1 MNTFSGAVSAV
12 TSTSTLVRRSSVAVL
27 VLAACSKPAPQAPPM
42 QEVTVITVTPKTLD
56 QSYEYSGNV
65 QAYRSVEVRPQ
76 VVGVIK
82 ERAFT
87 EGTMVSA
94 GQVLYRIDPTTPD
107 AVYRGAVARAE
118 EADARLA
125 NAKADLER
133 FKPLLSDNAISKQDF
148 DRAETAVKSA
158 EAQAIDAKSAVDAA
172 NKTLRD
178 AVVRAEISGRVGRA
192 QLEVGARVR
201 GTDDILTTIDVLDP
215 VYVTFQPSI
224 QQLLGWRK
232 DPKTAAKILPGSNV
246 VSFEAVLPDGSV
258 APVTGKLDFVDPVL
272 DPATGTQ
279 QFRAK
284 FPNKQSLLL
293 PGQFVRIRL
302 KGIEKENAIT
312 IPQRAIISA
321 MGRQSVY
328 VVIAGDSVR
337 SKDVVASALTSGDAL
352 IESGL
357 SAGDRVIVDGI
368 QKTGPGAVVKPVA
381 MADTT
386 AAPASVP
393 AATAA
398 AKGGK
403 S

>member
-1 MNTFSGAVSAV
+1 MNTFPGAVAAV
-12 TSTSTLVRRSSVAVL
+12 TSSSTLVRRSLVAV
-27 VLAACSKPAPQAPPM
+27 VALAACSKPAPQAPPPT
-42 QEVTVITVTPKTLD
+42 EVTVITVTPHTVD

-76 VVGVIK
+76 VVGVIR

-87 EGTMVSA
+87 EGAMVRA

-107 AVYRGAVARAE
+107 AEYRGAVARVTEAE
-118 EADARLA
+118 ARLA
-125 NAKADLER
+125 NAQADLER
-133 FKPLLSDNAISKQDF
+133 FKPLLADNAISKQDY
-148 DRAETAVKSA
+148 DRAETEAKSA
-158 EAQAIDAKSAVDAA
+158 EAQAIDARSAVDAA
-172 NKTLRD
+172 KKVLGD

-192 QLEVGARVR
+192 LLEVGSRVR
-201 GTDDILTTIDVLDP
+201 GTDDVMTTIDVLDP

-232 DPKTAAKILPGSNV
+232 DPKTAVKIVPGGSV
-246 VSFEAVLPDGSV
+246 TFQAVLPDGST
-258 APVTGKLDFVDPVL
+258 APASGKLDFIDPVL

-279 QFRAK
+279 QFRAR

-293 PGQFVRIRL
+293 PGQFVRLRL
-302 KGIEKENAIT
+302 VGIERENAIT
-312 IPQRAIISA
+312 IPQRAVMTA

-337 SKDVVASALTSGDAL
+337 SKDVVTTAMTNGQTLV
-352 IESGL
+352 ESGL
-357 SAGDRVIVDGI
+357 ETGDRVVVDGI

-381 MADTT
+381 LADSAVAPASMPGA
-386 AAPASVP
+386 AAPA
-393 AATAA
+393 
-398 AKGGK
+398 KGGT